1 MAHPLK
7 SFQYA
12 SVGTEHKLFDSEKL
26 NIQPDNIEQVISK
39 GKALQKDFFD
49 SYIENKETLPII
61 TQSDGVHYKKI
72 ALNGLLLASGIFK
85 PLNNNYKPQSDHG
98 NLFDEIHIR
107 HSRSLPEEHAAPAE
121 KLGVLIA
128 KKLEESIVPKFIPFY
143 NILTKLEQEQEQ
155 EHYIRGY
162 HELLTFSQ
170 TGIWNR
176 NGRGAARDY

>member
-85 PLNNNYKPQSDHG
+85 PLNNNYKPQSGHG

-107 HSRSLPEEHAAPAE
+107 HSRSLPE
-121 KLGVLIA
+121 
-128 KKLEESIVPKFIPFY
+128 
-143 NILTKLEQEQEQ
+143 
-155 EHYIRGY
+155 
-162 HELLTFSQ
+162 
-170 TGIWNR
+170 
-176 NGRGAARDY
+176 